1 MGGNT
6 AEFLTRLYRDG
17 WHADHAV
24 RPVGR
29 LMITAMVVSCLYA
42 LASVVMLKSLADYQ
56 MHRQG
61 MDDGSLPLSAKAIV
75 YGAYSLRV
83 ITVISLIF
91 GYSHLVRRLSRR
103 TPSEYRLLLSWSIF
117 GVAAYSYLIF
127 TPNLPWTHIVQGVQ
141 VVLLL
146 TVALFLMT
154 PRVRA
159 YFAEP
164 SIG

>member
-17 WHADHAV
+17 WHADRAV
-24 RPVGR
+24 RPIGR
-29 LMITAMVVSCLYA
+29 LMIAAMVVSCLYV
-42 LASVVMLKSLADYQ
+42 LASVVLAKSLADFQ

-61 MDDGSLPLSAKAIV
+61 MDDGSSSAKAIV

-83 ITVISLIF
+83 ITVVSLIF
-91 GYSHLVRRLSRR
+91 GYSYLVRRLSER
-103 TPSEYRLLLSWSIF
+103 TPSQYRVLLSWSIF

-127 TPNLPWTHIVQGVQ
+127 TPNLPWTHVVQAIQ
-141 VVLLL
+141 VVILL
-146 TVALFLMT
+146 TVALLLFT

-159 YFAEP
+159 YFAGT
-164 SIG
+164 SVD

>member
-1 MGGNT
+1 MS
-6 AEFLTRLYRDG
+6 EILRRLYKEG
-17 WHADHAV
+17 WCADPAV

-42 LASVVMLKSLADYQ
+42 LASLVLAKSLADFQ
-56 MHRQG
+56 LQRQG
-61 MDDGSLPLSAKAIV
+61 MDEGSLSPSAKAIV

-91 GYSHLVRRLSRR
+91 GYSNLVRRLSKR
-103 TPSEYRLLLSWSIF
+103 TPSEYRLLLSWCIF

-127 TPNLPWTHIVQGVQ
+127 TPNLPWTH
-141 VVLLL
+141 VVHSIEVALLL
-146 TVALFLMT
+146 SVTLLLFT

-159 YFAEP
+159 YFVRP
-164 SIG
+164 SVG